1 MNAEARVA
9 TGNASHYIKV
19 LCNHFGRKVAAEFTA
34 TQGSVQFPFGVCQLS
49 GDPEELVLRVQ
60 ADNDQQLAQ
69 LKGVVGEHLEKF
81 ARRGEV
87 ITVVWQDALAIT
99 PAEQ

>member
-19 LCNHFGRKVAAEFTA
+19 LCNHFGRKVSAEFTA
-34 TQGSVQFPFGVCQLS
+34 TQGSVRFPFGVCQLS
-49 GDPEELVLRVQ
+49 GDSEALALRVQ
-60 ADNDQQLAQ
+60 ADNDEQLAQ
-69 LKGVVGEHLEKF
+69 LKDVVGGHLEKF

-87 ITVVWQDALAIT
+87 ISVQWQNAL
-99 PAEQ
+99 